1 MSEKVKDRIVKGILI
16 LFMLVLAYG
25 IYVMITDIRSW

>member
-16 LFMLVLAYG
+16 LFMSGLAYM

>member
-16 LFMLVLAYG
+16 LFMLVLAYM